1 MRRLILM
8 AFMLLLAVSCGGG
21 GVRSAP
27 APLSIGGFEL
37 ADVDLMGGGKLVAE
51 VVGTASA
58 PEVIVKA
65 EGAEGLKAVYVTL
78 KHPEGYRPVE
88 VKFGGFLGAEE
99 EVISLAVTGRHGEV
113 PCGIIKVHADEVE
126 GVSGSGEVLRVKY
139 EAGADTAAKA
149 VSTAPGGGENKPTDL
164 RLIETAT
171 AGTYILRWH
180 ERNVG
185 DYDNNGTVA
194 IADITP
200 LAMNFG
206 SAVADEN
213 SAVGLADGDGNETI
227 GIADVTPIAV
237 HFGTALAGY
246 NVYVAGNATPLPNEG
261 NPGEPLSVMRQDDA
275 GSTRVE
281 YEYSEVLLAGTEEVT
296 VAPGDNG
303 GAEGIPSDPATVAQP
318 EIPNPPANLAA
329 IAKEAIGP
337 GRILLTWSANT
348 EPDLAEY
355 RLYRKA
361 EGETE
366 FTQVAA
372 IPKATVP
379 LQYTDNNN
387 GDWLPPGIE
396 YTYYATAVNT
406 SQAESDP
413 SNEAANTPFFP
424 AAPTTPATIATEN
437 EGIPYSYSIE
447 VSWGASASDYQAGY
461 EVWRQGPAD
470 VDFSLLRT
478 TDTTGRKIYDS
489 GLTVGEDYIYKV
501 RAKDNWGQFS
511 GFTDEASN
519 TPSTYVPME
528 IYSVT
533 TDNTTLTIGST
544 TEKAHLAIDLSNPAA
559 SITWS
564 VGGAGVL
571 DDPSSLTPTYSPPA
585 SGSPAKVTLTVQ
597 ADDGMDVL
605 SDSVDVILTS
615 LPVLG
620 PAFDFSYTSWEAPN
634 APFIPFADYMDDREV
649 IMINFGSTG

>member
-261 NPGEPLSVMRQDDA
+261 NPGEPLSVMRPDDA

-281 YEYSEVLLAGTEEVT
+281 YEYSEVLLAGTEEVR

-318 EIPNPPANLAA
+318 EVPNPPANLAA
-329 IAKEAIGP
+329 NASQAIGP
-337 GRILLTWSANT
+337 GRIRLSWSANT

-366 FTQVAA
+366 FTQVTA

-379 LQYTDNNN
+379 LEYTDSNN
-387 GDWLPPGIE
+387 GDWLSLGIE

-424 AAPTTPATIATEN
+424 AAPSTPANLEATDDCL
-437 EGIPYSYSIE
+437 PY
-447 VSWGASASDYQAGY
+447 
-461 EVWRQGPAD
+461 
-470 VDFSLLRT
+470 
-478 TDTTGRKIYDS
+478 
-489 GLTVGEDYIYKV
+489 GLTVKLTWSASTGEYLSGYDVYCRAEGEADFTLIGAIGEGPNPEYKDCGLTEGVDYTYKV
-501 RAKDNWGQFS
+501 RAKDSFDQVS
-511 GFTDEASN
+511 DYSN
-519 TPSTYVPME
+519 DACSCCSPYVDVQ
-528 IYSVT
+528 IL
-533 TDNTTLTIGST
+533 TLTVDGT
-544 TEKAHLAIDLSNPAA
+544 TFGPNEEAHFSVDVTNPAA
-559 SITWS
+559 TITWNASSGCFPYGNHGLS
-564 VGGAGVL
+564 VAWCSGGGCGAADITVTANDGVTS
-571 DDPSSLTPTYSPPA
+571 DDDQTSVRTTTLNFLGYAPSFSVA
-585 SGSPAKVTLTVQ
+585 SYKKQS
-597 ADDGMDVL
+597 
-605 SDSVDVILTS
+605 
-615 LPVLG
+615 
-620 PAFDFSYTSWEAPN
+620 APY
-634 APFIPFADYMDDREV
+634 IPFQQCLDNHCVITLSFDDYC
-649 IMINFGSTG
+649 

>member
-1 MRRLILM
+1 
-8 AFMLLLAVSCGGG
+8 
-21 GVRSAP
+21 
-27 APLSIGGFEL
+27 
-37 ADVDLMGGGKLVAE
+37 
-51 VVGTASA
+51 
-58 PEVIVKA
+58 
-65 EGAEGLKAVYVTL
+65 
-78 KHPEGYRPVE
+78 
-88 VKFGGFLGAEE
+88 
-99 EVISLAVTGRHGEV
+99 
-113 PCGIIKVHADEVE
+113 
-126 GVSGSGEVLRVKY
+126 
-139 EAGADTAAKA
+139 
-149 VSTAPGGGENKPTDL
+149 
-164 RLIETAT
+164 
-171 AGTYILRWH
+171 
-180 ERNVG
+180 
-185 DYDNNGTVA
+185 
-194 IADITP
+194 
-200 LAMNFG
+200 
-206 SAVADEN
+206 
-213 SAVGLADGDGNETI
+213 
-227 GIADVTPIAV
+227 
-237 HFGTALAGY
+237 
-246 NVYVAGNATPLPNEG
+246 
-261 NPGEPLSVMRQDDA
+261 
-275 GSTRVE
+275 
-281 YEYSEVLLAGTEEVT
+281 
-296 VAPGDNG
+296 
-303 GAEGIPSDPATVAQP
+303 
-318 EIPNPPANLAA
+318 
-329 IAKEAIGP
+329 
-337 GRILLTWSANT
+337 
-348 EPDLAEY
+348 
-355 RLYRKA
+355 
-361 EGETE
+361 
-366 FTQVAA
+366 
-372 IPKATVP
+372 
-379 LQYTDNNN
+379 
-387 GDWLPPGIE
+387 
-396 YTYYATAVNT
+396 VNT

-447 VSWGASASDYQAGY
+447 VSWGASASDYLAGY

-511 GFTDEASN
+511 GFTPEASD